1 MTFDMNRAW
10 REANE
15 MVIGNREV
23 LLIVAGL
30 FFFLPGLATVLLVP
44 SMQPPA
50 ELQESE
56 AFSYLLQFYSDN
68 ALWIVVMAV
77 LQTVGVLTLLAL
89 LRDQAKPTVGEAL
102 KTGAIGILPYLGAQ
116 IIFALGMTVVIGILV
131 GIAAAT
137 GVKTLIAVAA
147 ILMFPV
153 LIYAIIKISL
163 VPAVIAI
170 EHEINPITVL
180 VRSWSLTKGNSF
192 RLLLFYALLLIAFI
206 VLMMVV
212 GAVSG
217 LLLAI
222 AGGSTVTQ
230 VGEGIVSGL
239 IGAVMTVY
247 FVAILAAIHRQL
259 AGPSTEAISRTFE

>member
-10 REANE
+10 RDANE

-56 AFSYLLQFYSDN
+56 AFSYLVQFYSDN
-68 ALWIVVMAV
+68 ALWIIVMAV
-77 LQTVGVLTLLAL
+77 LQTIGVLTLLAL

-116 IIFALGMTVVIGILV
+116 ILFGFGLALTIGLV
-131 GIAAAT
+131 LGVAIAT
-137 GVKTLIAVAA
+137 GVKLLIAVAI
-147 ILMFPV
+147 ILMIPV
-153 LIYAIIKISL
+153 LVYTMVKISL

-170 EHEINPITVL
+170 EHEMNPVTVL
-180 VRSWSLTKGNSF
+180 TRSWSLTKGNSF

-206 VLMMVV
+206 VVMMVI

-217 LLLAI
+217 LLLAVA
-222 AGGSTVTQ
+222 AGNTVTQ